1 MPWKSV
7 SAENEDEE
15 KKKNDENEQKND
27 ENGNQNGNQND
38 EAKLNYSQALSES
51 VIISTNSS

>member
-7 SAENEDEE
+7 SSENEDEE

-27 ENGNQNGNQND
+27 QNGSQNQND